1 MPRTNPAIELPDLPA
16 ALAFVRS
23 GSNFVLTS
31 HVNCDGD
38 GVAGCLALQSILR
51 GLGKNAAVILPD
63 PPNPQYDFL
72 EGWQGIETAGSQP
85 PAAKAEHLVVLD
97 CPALTRIGKIE
108 EYIGE
113 GTKVLVLD
121 HHKDSLPFGHVNLT
135 TPQSSSSSEL
145 VYHLGVA
152 LGIQLTPI
160 VAEQIYMGI
169 LFDTGGFR
177 YALTTPTTLEVG
189 AQLVRAGARLDFI
202 ADRLFNNQSLPVL
215 KLLGRALESLQL
227 FCGDRVAIVHLS
239 HADLDGGM
247 DHVDVVNYGLMVQSV
262 EVSVALKEETPRRY
276 RVSLR
281 SREQVDVRQIAAVF
295 GGGGHTR
302 AAGCRLEGDAAQ
314 VRRQLLAE
322 IEKHL

>member
-1 MPRTNPAIELPDLPA
+1 MPATSPSIDLPDLPD

-23 GSNFVLTS
+23 GHHFVLTS

-38 GVAGCLALQSILR
+38 GVAACLALQSMLR
-51 GLGKNAAVILPD
+51 SLGKSATVILPD
-63 PPNPQYDFL
+63 PPNAQYDFL
-72 EGWQGIETAGSQP
+72 VGWEGIETAASPP
-85 PAAKAEHLVVLD
+85 PAAKAERLIVLD
-97 CPALTRIGKIE
+97 CPSLTRIGKIE

-113 GTKVLVLD
+113 GTTVLVLD
-121 HHKDSLPFGHVNLT
+121 HHQDSLPFGHINLT
-135 TPQSSSSSEL
+135 TAQASSSSEL

-152 LGIQLTPI
+152 LGYHFIPA

-189 AQLVRAGARLDFI
+189 AQLVRAGARLDFV

-227 FCGDRVAIVHLS
+227 HCAEQVAVVHLS

-247 DHVDVVNYGLMVQSV
+247 DHIDVVNYGLMVQSV
-262 EVSVALKEETPRRY
+262 EVSVALKEQTPRQY

-281 SREQVDVRQIAAVF
+281 SRDHVDVRKIAAVF

-302 AAGCRLEGDAAQ
+302 AAGCRLEGDAEQ
-314 VRRQLLAE
+314 VRAQLLAE
-322 IEKHL
+322 IKKHL

>member
-1 MPRTNPAIELPDLPA
+1 MPATSPSIDLPDLPA
-16 ALAFVRS
+16 ALAFVRAGTS
-23 GSNFVLTS
+23 FVLTS
-31 HVNCDGD
+31 HINCDGD
-38 GVAGCLALQSILR
+38 GVAGCLALQAILR
-51 GLGKNAAVILPD
+51 SLGKKAAVILPD
-63 PPNPQYDFL
+63 PPNSQYDFL
-72 EGWQGIETAGSQP
+72 VGWEGIETADSLP
-85 PAAKAEHLVVLD
+85 PTAKAECLIVLD
-97 CPALTRIGKIE
+97 CPSLTRIGKLE
-108 EYIGE
+108 EHIGE

-121 HHKDSLPFGHVNLT
+121 HHADSLPFGHVNLT

-152 LGIQLTPI
+152 LGFSFTPA

-189 AQLVRAGARLDFI
+189 AQLVRAGARLDFV

-227 FCGDRVAIVHLS
+227 YCADQVAVVHLS

-262 EVSVALKEETPRRY
+262 EVSVALKEQTPKQY

-281 SREQVDVRQIAAVF
+281 SRDRVDVREIAAVF

-302 AAGCRLEGDAAQ
+302 AAGCRLDGDAEQ
-314 VRRQLLAE
+314 VRAQLLTE